1 MASDETALSAGL
13 APAATPGGEAVTA
26 RRYHHPLLG
35 SRPVVRLSGQAAAP
49 ADDRIMA
56 VDGFSAPDA
65 GDPVAARY
73 RTEPGYPEWALV
85 NDPANTKAALA
96 AAPEMERAARLAAP
110 KPGPALDICQEV
122 ADTLPDNHLPA
133 FWEQAGRAFIAAG
146 RTKQGSLMFGRARAA
161 EKHAAGTDPVR
172 RRAVFL
178 EFALAGALS
187 AKDIKNYVA
196 ELGKEPDPVAA
207 YRELRELAVR
217 RTLGGLP
224 PWKDMLKQLA
234 KLAKA
239 AGLDVADEQASVLEE
254 LLEAPALWRAADGFW
269 TSQRKELLAALSR
282 SAAARRRL
290 VWQLVELPVSDMD
303 GWLTSLLDETG
314 AVDELGERTGAW
326 LVAMLRRYSG
336 GDRRPPEAPQ
346 YLLDLV
352 PRLAPRIRTDE
363 GPLRL
368 GSGTGRWHRIDAAV
382 VGACLAAGIPV
393 ADPDPHL
400 LMGHWRQH
408 GRVDLDALTADD
420 RFADR
425 LTASIMEDING
436 RWNQEWT
443 VEPLQPSLR
452 YLTDA
457 WLRGAG
463 EFSLKSALNCLHW
476 LHTTLSRRA
485 VEHVPDLV
493 PRLAGI
499 DLVAPLTRTLRAGI
513 FDELGWNALDE
524 VAPELGDDNW
534 CRASWPVLTVHDRAK
549 AVAIGHSDRILEHR
563 LHVPKGADR
572 FNYGVWAFY
581 SAGEFQVGHEV
592 NGTLTQYWSGDPGEK
607 TTKDGDGWRERHAI
621 ARGSTTGY
629 TFLDPQERRFT
640 GGRPLAAGE
649 WRLSGDGHMFH
660 DGAAF
665 WVRTDDGRVRRYDPK
680 AGEPGGAELPWFL
693 DPSLLGGD
701 EHWLIESSSLA
712 PAVPGTESSPLGSD
726 GAHLGFRAARDRRT
740 GKVRYHRI
748 DGVHGTVPPGE
759 EGEAWGLLDVPAAQ
773 GRLLLEGDYFVTARD
788 PDTGDKHWTVYMMDR
803 EWIVNE
809 PSAMAAGTPRMP
821 PKAFWHF
828 LTPRDLPGSRAL
840 RRISEDTVR
849 SLLAVAA
856 PRSAAALRTAVAKLL
871 PEITHPRLVEGVVGV
886 VTEAAARLRDRD
898 RLIRVLG
905 GVPHKRLEVAEA
917 DLEAALSG
925 LVSHYPEGDGGL
937 VRQIELAAGFFG
949 GSVDAETAAAHWG
962 NHASDYDWTELA
974 GRIGG
979 LAVRAAGALTPDA
992 QRAALAALLRF
1003 WASSPL
1009 NDPALQRGLLDEES
1023 PQAVSTG
1030 EGALLPLDIPVHF
1043 GDWARSHDEDN
1054 HTTKAFLQRGDVPR
1068 PVGFV
1073 DARPV
1078 PRGWG
1083 SADRLRLLAHNLER
1097 REPVPFDRE
1106 AATRLARD
1114 AGLDY
1119 AAAALLLAGLPG
1131 VPDPGWGVG
1140 EPSAQVRDALG
1151 ITAAEVAK
1159 ALGFW
1164 RERSCAARLELYDAA
1179 MPESPNELWD
1189 RQAMAGHLAQ
1199 ACRERGIR
1207 M

>member
-1 MASDETALSAGL
+1 MTHDETAQTALNAGL
-13 APAATPGGEAVTA
+13 APAGTPGGEPVTA
-26 RRYHHPLLG
+26 RNYHHPLLG
-35 SRPVVRLSGQAAAP
+35 ARPVVRLSGQAAAP

-56 VDGFSAPDA
+56 VAGFAAPDA
-65 GDPVAARY
+65 GEPVAARH

-110 KPGPALDICQEV
+110 KPGPALDIYQEV
-122 ADTLPDNHLPA
+122 ADTLPNNHLPA

-161 EKHAAGTDPVR
+161 EKHAGGTDPAR

-187 AKDIKNYVA
+187 AKDVKNHAA
-196 ELGKEPDPVAA
+196 ELGNAPDPVAA

-217 RTLGGLP
+217 RTLGGVP
-224 PWKDMLKQLA
+224 PWNGMFKQLA

-239 AGLDVADEQASVLEE
+239 AGLDLADEQASVLEE
-254 LLEAPALWRAADGFW
+254 LLDAPALWRAADGFW
-269 TSQRKELLAALSR
+269 TAQRKELLAAVAR
-282 SAAARRRL
+282 SAAVRRRL
-290 VWQLVELPVSDMD
+290 VWQLVELPASDMD
-303 GWLTSLLDETG
+303 AWWLSLLDETG
-314 AVDELGERTGAW
+314 AVDELGERTGEW
-326 LVAMLRRYSG
+326 LTAVLRRYSG
-336 GDRRPPEAPQ
+336 DDRRPPEAPQ
-346 YLLDLV
+346 DLLDLL
-352 PRLAPRIRTDE
+352 PRLAPRIRTEE
-363 GPLRL
+363 GPLQL
-368 GSGTGRWHRIDAAV
+368 GSGTGRGHRIDAAV
-382 VGACLAAGIPV
+382 IGACLAAGVPV

-400 LMGHWRQH
+400 LLGHWRQH
-408 GRVDLDALTADD
+408 RRVDLAALTADD

-425 LTASIMEDING
+425 LTASVLEDSDG

-443 VEPLQPSLR
+443 VEPLRPALR

-457 WLRGAG
+457 WLRGAQERG
-463 EFSLKSALNCLHW
+463 LQSALNCFHRLHK
-476 LHTTLSRRA
+476 TLSRQA
-485 VEHVPDLV
+485 VAQVPDLL
-493 PRLAGI
+493 PRLATL

-513 FDELGWNALDE
+513 FDELGWDALDQT
-524 VAPELGDDNW
+524 APELGGDNW

-549 AVAIGHSDRILEHR
+549 AVAIGASGRILEHR
-563 LHVPKGADR
+563 FHVPKGANR

-607 TTKDGDGWRERHAI
+607 TEKDGDGWRERHAI
-621 ARGSTTGY
+621 ARGSTTGH

-665 WVRTDDGRVRRYDPK
+665 WVRTGDGRVRRYDPG

-701 EHWLIESSSLA
+701 EHWLVESSSLA
-712 PAVPGTESSPLGSD
+712 PAVPGTESSPLGTD

-740 GKVRYHRI
+740 GEVRYHRI
-748 DGVHGTVPPGE
+748 DGVHGTVPPG
-759 EGEAWGLLDVPAAQ
+759 GDGAPWGLLDVPASE
-773 GRLLLEGDYFVTARD
+773 GRLLLDGGYEVTARD
-788 PDTGDKHWTVYMMDR
+788 PDTGDRHWTVYMMDR
-803 EWIVNE
+803 EWIFNE
-809 PSAMAAGTPRMP
+809 PSDMAAGTPRMP

-828 LTPRDLPGSRAL
+828 LAPRDLPGSRAL
-840 RRISEDTVR
+840 RQISEDTVR

-886 VTEAAARLRDRD
+886 VTEAAARIRDRD

-905 GVPHKRLEVAEA
+905 GVPHKRLEVSVP

-925 LVSHYPEGDGGL
+925 LVSRYPEGKGGL

-949 GSVDAETAAAHWG
+949 GSVDGETAAAHWG
-962 NHASDYDWTELA
+962 NHASGVDWTELA

-1003 WASSPL
+1003 WATSPL
-1009 NDPALQRGLLDEES
+1009 ADSALQRGLLDTDS

-1030 EGALLPLDIPVHF
+1030 DGALLPLDIPMHF
-1043 GDWARSHDEDN
+1043 GDWACSHDEDGN
-1054 HTTKAFLQRGDVPR
+1054 TTKAFLQRGDVPR
-1068 PVGFV
+1068 PAGFV
-1073 DARPV
+1073 GVQPV

-1083 SADRLRLLAHNLER
+1083 SADRLRLLSYELER
-1097 REPVPFDRE
+1097 REPVPFDRD
-1106 AATRLARD
+1106 AAARLAD
-1114 AGLDY
+1114 GAGLDY
-1119 AAAALLLAGLPG
+1119 AAAALLLTGLPG
-1131 VPDPGWGVG
+1131 VP

-1151 ITAAEVAK
+1151 LKVTEAAK
-1159 ALGFW
+1159 ASEFW
-1164 RERSCAARLELYDAA
+1164 RRYPHTARLELYDAA
-1179 MPESPNELWD
+1179 MPENPGELWD
-1189 RQAMAGHLAQ
+1189 QHAMAEHLAQ
-1199 ACRERGIR
+1199 AWRERASG